1 MKAYTAAVIG
11 AGSIGG
17 LKPSEYDSP
26 GSDNILTHC
35 HAIQAHQ
42 NTNLIAVVDTNKEKA
57 KEVAKKW
64 DTHWYT
70 SIPELYYDQGVW
82 PDIIVVAT
90 PTETHQTILMQIQH
104 YSPGLVICEKP
115 FTDSIQQARD
125 IIEAYEKANIP
136 LMVDYIRRFD
146 PTVQK
151 VKDTIETRSMGKA
164 QSCRVIYNRGLK
176 REGSHAIDLCNYL
189 FGKCW
194 EGFIVDAHHLLTD
207 YSEADPTYAVHLEYE
222 SCPHVFLTPAD
233 GRQFSIFE
241 VDILLEGGRIIFY
254 EHGLKC
260 AVFKVMPEP
269 VYGDYE
275 TLCYSPTTRE
285 TGLNR
290 ALWNLV
296 DNAVAH
302 LDEGEALLCSGG
314 EALRVHEVLE
324 RLI

>member
-1 MKAYTAAVIG
+1 MKTYTAAVIG
-11 AGSIGG
+11 VGSIGG
-17 LKPSEYDSP
+17 IKPSEYDSL

-35 HAIQAHQ
+35 HAIQAHP

-57 KEVAKKW
+57 KEAAKKW
-64 DTHWYT
+64 NTHWYA
-70 SIPELYYDQGVW
+70 SIPELYYDQGLR
-82 PDIIVVAT
+82 PDIVVVAT
-90 PTETHQTILMQIQH
+90 PTETHYQVLMQTLH
-104 YSPGLVICEKP
+104 HFPKLVVSEKP
-115 FTDSIQQARD
+115 FTDNIQQARD
-125 IIEAYEKANIP
+125 IIEAYEKAGIP

-146 PTVQK
+146 PTVRK
-151 VKDTIETRSMGKA
+151 VKDIIETRSMGKA
-164 QSCRVIYNRGLK
+164 QSCRVIYNRGLR

-189 FGKCW
+189 FGICTV
-194 EGFIVDAHHLLTD
+194 EHLFGLPITD
-207 YSEADPTYAVHLEYE
+207 YSEDDRTFAAHLTY
-222 SCPHVFLTPAD
+222 SGCPHVFLTPAD

-241 VDILLEGGRIIFY
+241 VDILLESGRIIFY

-260 AVFKVMPEP
+260 AIFKTMPEP

-302 LDEGEALLCSGG
+302 LDEGEALLCSARD
-314 EALRVHEVLE
+314 ALKVHEVIE